1 MKLRHFAAVALAG
14 VLALGL
20 GACGGQGSSTQA
32 SPEQTQ
38 PKTMEVDE
46 AQKAIKVREDL
57 DKYTRYLRNYV
68 GMNLANVGKESTNSS
83 GHIYADFG
91 PGTISFDV
99 QTDDG
104 EFVDVSS
111 MEVRKGYYVVSQD
124 PAPDT
129 EVKFTYEVGSDGK
142 EVYKTKTVNNVKLHV
157 AKVPG
162 YNPSASK

>member
-46 AQKAIKVREDL
+46 AQKAIKVRDSP
-57 DKYTRYLRNYV
+57 DKYTMYVKNYV
-68 GMNLANVGKESTNSS
+68 GMNLGNVGNDYTSS
-83 GHIYADFG
+83 NHIYESYG
-91 PGTISFDV
+91 PFYMNFDV
-99 QTDDG
+99 QSDDG
-104 EFVDVSS
+104 SYIDVDS
-111 MEVRKGYYVVSQD
+111 MSVRKGYYVASQD
-124 PAPDT
+124 PSPDT
-129 EVKFTYEVGSDGK
+129 EIKVS
-142 EVYKTKTVNNVKLHV
+142 YKTNSKGEEVKESVSVDTVVLHV

-162 YNPSASK
+162 YKPTTS

>member
-83 GHIYADFG
+83 
-91 PGTISFDV
+91 DV